1 MIDYIK
7 VYCSIPLVV
16 TAYDDKL
23 NLFRSV
29 AIKLLEKNGIDPD
42 ETSVLVQ
49 DFISCYCRLNIV
61 DEPAEQWRNAET
73 KRLASLQELMYY
85 GGI

>member
-7 VYCSIPLVV
+7 VYCGIPISV
-16 TAYDDKL
+16 TAYDIKL
-23 NLFRSV
+23 ILFRSI
-29 AIKLLEKNGIDPD
+29 AD
-42 ETSVLVQ
+42 ETSVLVK

-61 DEPAEQWRNAET
+61 DEPAEQWRNAEM